1 LHIGSPVHL
10 SSTFQ
15 PVRDRRGSALNCLT
29 TRSHAPLW
37 WPESNSIGGSSS
49 AKQQCTSI
57 LQSGPCHDDD
67 LSDSEDDMPV
77 TLASTV
83 TPAVLTPV
91 QCQTLFQSSLTAMDT
106 R

>member
-1 LHIGSPVHL
+1 VHL
-10 SSTFQ
+10 SSTYQ
-15 PVRDRRGSALNCLT
+15 PLRDRRGSALNCLT
-29 TRSHAPLW
+29 ARSHAPLW
-37 WPESNSIGGSSS
+37 WPESNSTSSSSS

-57 LQSGPCHDDD
+57 LQTGPCQDDD

-77 TLASTV
+77 TLSTV

-91 QCQTLFQSSLTAMDT
+91 QCQSLFQASTTAMDT

>member
-1 LHIGSPVHL
+1 L

-15 PVRDRRGSALNCLT
+15 LVRDRRGSALNCLT

-37 WPESNSIGGSSS
+37 WPEKDSTDSSS
-49 AKQQCTSI
+49 AKKQYTSI
-57 LQSGPCHDDD
+57 LLSGPCHDDD

-77 TLASTV
+77 TLSTF

-91 QCQTLFQSSLTAMDT
+91 QCQALFQPSATAMDT